1 MSTANHNRRNRAG
14 AGTSR
19 EVGHASR
26 PVSTIAVDAISSTR
40 VSTVIATLAAGIC
53 NQANGLNRTA
63 ASGG

>member
-1 MSTANHNRRNRAG
+1 MSTANHSRRSRAARVPVG
-14 AGTSR
+14 RLAMRQAGR
-19 EVGHASR
+19 HDR
-26 PVSTIAVDAISSTR
+26 RRRDQQHR